1 MISITNALARL
12 RCLLTTGLATLAL
25 LTSAQQA
32 HAFNG
37 ILNNFNNTY
46 PGSSTGANAD
56 CAVCH
61 RSTGGTGGGFN
72 EYGQQLKN
80 ANQNF
85 AAIEGLTSVNI
96 NGGTTM
102 LDEINASAQPG
113 WTTGANNNVYDLN
126 DNLLASNATAP
137 AGIAGDLDPAAVNNP
152 PVVDAIPNQV
162 DDENQ
167 VVSLQVN
174 ASDPDIGDTL
184 SYSAIGLPTGLS
196 INSGTGLISGT
207 ISFNAV
213 LHPNLQ
219 QVFNVTVNV
228 SDGTDTTPETF
239 QWTVND
245 VNRAPVAV
253 DDNDATVQDQ
263 PVEVDVQANDSDAD
277 ADALTTVSA
286 TTPANGTTAINAGDT
301 VTYTP
306 NSGFVGSESFD
317 YTIEDG
323 FGGSAT
329 ATVNVTVANVNDPP
343 VVDAVPNQANLE
355 NDGVSLQIVASDVDG
370 PNPLSYSATGL
381 PPSLTIN
388 PATGLISGTVSFD
401 AVVHPAIQDVYAVT
415 VNVSDGIA
423 TTPVS
428 FDWTVTDVNRA
439 PVAVDDGATTVHD
452 SPITIDVLENDSDAD
467 GDTLTVA
474 GTSLPANGS
483 VVVNVNNTVTY
494 TPNAGFVGTDSF
506 TYTNDDGFGGNAT
519 ATVTVEVTNQAPVAV
534 DDVFATQQDTPLNV
548 PAPGA
553 LANDSDADGDPLSA
567 LQQTG
572 AANGT
577 ATLNADGSF
586 SYTPNAG
593 FIGQDSFT
601 YVANDGIVDSNI
613 ATVTINVAEVN
624 LPPVVDNP
632 GPQADDENAA
642 VNLQIIASD
651 PNGDALGYS
660 ATGLPPGLGIDAG
673 TGLISGTVSFD
684 AVVHPDLSAVYAVT
698 VSVSDGT
705 NPIQSVSF
713 DWTVQDVNRAPVAV
727 DDAASTQVDTAVTV
741 DVLANDSDADGD
753 ALSVVS
759 TTLPPN
765 GSAAINLDGTVTY
778 TPATGFTGTDAFD
791 YTIEDGFGGAATAT
805 VTITV
810 VAGPPVDLDI
820 AQFKVTKRV
829 RLANVKPVGIQ
840 LTVSNAG
847 IVEGDAPATVVGV
860 QNGVE
865 VYNETLTVTDPVGN
879 GRTKFD
885 FPAYEPAA
893 AGEIVWT
900 ATIADGDPDDDTA
913 MASTL
918 VR

>member
-1 MISITNALARL
+1 MAP
-12 RCLLTTGLATLAL
+12 
-25 LTSAQQA
+25 QV
-32 HAFNG
+32 HAFNN
-37 ILNNFNNTY
+37 ILNTWQGIY
-46 PGSSTGANAD
+46 GP
-56 CAVCH
+56 
-61 RSTGGTGGGFN
+61 GGTNGDNSLSGDNASCELCHADGDTGLWN
-72 EYGQQLKN
+72 EYGSQLEVLIN
-80 ANQNF
+80 SGT
-85 AAIEGLTSVNI
+85 AAAAAMVQIEGNTSVNI
-96 NGGTTM
+96 NGGTSFR
-102 LDEINASAQPG
+102 DEIQADAQPG
-113 WTTGANNNVYDLN
+113 WTTGNNNTIYNNGGVVDTN
-126 DNLLASNATAP
+126 NVPPP
-137 AGIAGDLDPAAVNNP
+137 AGIGDLDPAAGNNP
-152 PVVDAIPNQV
+152 PVVDAIPNQI
-162 DDENQ
+162 DDEDQ
-167 VVSLQVN
+167 AVSLQVN
-174 ASDPDIGDTL
+174 ASDPDVGDTL
-184 SYSAIGLPTGLS
+184 TYSAMGLPTGLS
-196 INSGTGLISGT
+196 INSTTGLISGT
-207 ISFNAV
+207 ISFDAV

-228 SDGTDTTPETF
+228 SDGTDTTPTSF
-239 QWTVND
+239 QWTVD
-245 VNRAPVAV
+245 DINRAPVAV
-253 DDNDATVQDQ
+253 NDNAATVQDQ
-263 PVEVDVQANDSDAD
+263 SVVVDVQANDSDAD
-277 ADALTTVSA
+277 GDALTTVNVSI
-286 TTPANGTTAINAGDT
+286 PANGNATINVVDNT

-306 NSGFVGSESFD
+306 DAGFVGSDSFT
-317 YTIEDG
+317 YSIEDG

-452 SPITIDVLENDSDAD
+452 SPVTIDVLANDSDAD